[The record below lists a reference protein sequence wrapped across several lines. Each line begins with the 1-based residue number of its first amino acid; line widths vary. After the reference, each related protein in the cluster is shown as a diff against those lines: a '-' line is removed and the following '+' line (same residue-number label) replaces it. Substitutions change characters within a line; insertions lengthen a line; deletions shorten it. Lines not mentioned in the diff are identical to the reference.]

1 MKVAIV
7 KYNAGNTHSVEL
19 ALQRLGVDSIL
30 TDDAETLRS
39 ADKVIFPGVGEASS
53 AMQYLKEHGLDKVIT
68 TLKQPTLGI
77 CLGMQLMCA
86 HSEEGNA
93 DTLGIFNNHVKMFP
107 KGIDKVPHMG
117 WNSLTLLKSALY
129 QGIEENA
136 YAYFVHS
143 FYVEI
148 SNTTTAQCN
157 YANTL
162 FSASLEKDNFYGV
175 QFHPEKSSTIGEQL
189 LKNFLAL

>member
-19 ALQRLGVDSIL
+19 ALQRLGVESIIS
-30 TDDAETLRS
+30 DDFDTLRS

-53 AMQYLKEHGLDKVIT
+53 AMAYLKQHRLDEVISS
-68 TLKQPTLGI
+68 LQQPTLGI
-77 CLGMQLMCA
+77 CLGMQLMCK
-86 HSEEGNA
+86 HSAEGDV
-93 DTLGIFNNHVKMFP
+93 DTLGIFDNHVRMFP

-117 WNSLTLLKSALY
+117 WNSISSMNSTLYKNISD
-129 QGIEENA
+129 NA
-136 YAYFVHS
+136 YVYFVHS
-143 FYVEI
+143 FYVEL
-148 SNTTTAQCN
+148 SNATTAQCA
-157 YANTL
+157 YANTA

-175 QFHPEKSSTIGEQL
+175 QFHPEKSSLVGEQL